1 VNHVSVAT
9 PVCDVRFTL
18 HKQTF
23 STPSRS
29 DLRLGASAGQFRT
42 ASSAS
47 AAKRGELL
55 LQLVWREADAFT
67 GFPTKVFTSVER
79 FSRARSWNDRGRFAN
94 VLGLRGMFLTLGV
107 IVLAVRI
114 SGGPMGLRCG
124 LVMFRRFVVCVFHVI
139 SRCWP
144 KNIGP
149 PATASIVAAPSAN
162 SVPSKWRVSYPTPGK
177 SFAEH
182 ARRGHR
188 RQPILDC
195 RLPVPAAH
203 LDVR

>member
-94 VLGLRGMFLTLGV
+94 AAGLARNVPCPWRDRSCRENQRRPDGTSLRTRDVPPLCCVRLSCHFSL
-107 IVLAVRI
+107 LAEEYRPSSNRLN
-114 SGGPMGLRCG
+114 SGRTEC
-124 LVMFRRFVVCVFHVI
+124 
-139 SRCWP
+139 
-144 KNIGP
+144 
-149 PATASIVAAPSAN
+149 
-162 SVPSKWRVSYPTPGK
+162 
-177 SFAEH
+177 
-182 ARRGHR
+182 
-188 RQPILDC
+188 Q
-195 RLPVPAAH
+195 
-203 LDVR
+203 